1 MRRVYPPW
9 VLLFL
14 TCVAALVTRTSGDLD
29 AASGASP
36 LLVSL
41 LDGTVQAVDRE
52 TGASLWSFSSG
63 GPLVRAH
70 TAAPVHGEVDARR
83 DDSASVALRPSRG
96 GPAVVF
102 PGVDGSLYTLSSESS
117 AGAGDGDH
125 ELPGTKAVVTRLP
138 VTVRQLVEA
147 SPSMTRDGGLVLGTR
162 TSVVFALDS
171 SDGTLLRTFT
181 AESVVMHS
189 RSWLEGER
197 DDNDDIST
205 FALDAL
211 DAADASAQTQFLD
224 AVFVGRTEYKVR
236 SVDSR
241 TGLERWNVTYGEVTP
256 LTKTGGLFSAHARPS
271 FDPTDLSQND
281 PTNDF
286 DVELITDRSRG
297 TSVRSLDGKW
307 QKQFA
312 SVPIRAFDRKGK
324 PKRKAVLGKRRDK
337 HGAEDTIFV
346 GAHAGGLYAL
356 PGRDDGGGSHGSGNT
371 PDGNTTNTDTNIND
385 GLVSFLKGG
394 AADTAGTLVVVSRSV
409 TEHDWACVPEHLAA
423 SALAT
428 KGRAYLDGRRD
439 SLDGSADRPGRTDGT
454 LWPSGARPD
463 FDKAQAEK
471 IKGTA
476 MLTLIFGLG
485 VGAAIVVATRAFSD
499 PVFAETVGA
508 PNMLASE
515 TQTKL
520 ADETP
525 SSKLES
531 PNGEAND
538 PSRLDAGKK
547 KRGARG
553 KKRGGG
559 GATAGDANENE
570 PVTLSVDQPGID
582 TIETIETIETIAE
595 AAVVKQNAPV
605 SNEKDKPEPKTETHL
620 RGEIK
625 VGRLRVGPGVLG
637 YGSCGTVVFEGVLD
651 GRPVA
656 VKRLLAHF
664 HELALV
670 ELKTLIESDEHQ
682 NILRCFAMEEDDD
695 FVYVA
700 LERCVCT
707 LASLVVSVPTGGS
720 VGVDVTGS
728 NPSVGGSSNTA
739 GGNTGTTTGN
749 PQPFV
754 WLHPTTKRPTREG
767 LRLIRDAFLGVNALH
782 ASGIVHRD
790 LKPQNVL
797 VTQRFRGKLADM
809 GLAKK
814 LSLADGTSFETR
826 PGFGGYDGVNGGTA
840 GTGGNT
846 NTPSGSNTYA
856 NAAPTGGT
864 AGWLAP
870 ERLLGGRQTR
880 SVDLFGLGCLLHYC
894 LTGGEHPFGGR
905 YERDQNVLSGGTPG
919 LEKVQPWSFPKSR
932 LRV

>member
-1 MRRVYPPW
+1 M
-9 VLLFL
+9 

-147 SPSMTRDGGLVLGTR
+147 SPSMTRDGGLVLGTH

-197 DDNDDIST
+197 DDDDDIST

-241 TGLERWNVTYGEVTP
+241 TGLERWNVTYGKVTP

-286 DVELITDRSRG
+286 DVEFITDRSRS

-356 PGRDDGGGSHGSGNT
+356 PDRDDGGGSHGSGNT
-371 PDGNTTNTDTNIND
+371 PDGNTTNTGTNIND

-476 MLTLIFGLG
+476 MLTLIFGLS

-508 PNMLASE
+508 PNKLASE

-595 AAVVKQNAPV
+595 AVVVKQNAPV
-605 SNEKDKPEPKTETHL
+605 SNERTNRNRKRKRISAAKS
-620 RGEIK
+620 K
-625 VGRLRVGPGVLG
+625 W
-637 YGSCGTVVFEGVLD
+637 VV
-651 GRPVA
+651 
-656 VKRLLAHF
+656 
-664 HELALV
+664 
-670 ELKTLIESDEHQ
+670 
-682 NILRCFAMEEDDD
+682 
-695 FVYVA
+695 
-700 LERCVCT
+700 
-707 LASLVVSVPTGGS
+707 
-720 VGVDVTGS
+720 
-728 NPSVGGSSNTA
+728 
-739 GGNTGTTTGN
+739 
-749 PQPFV
+749 
-754 WLHPTTKRPTREG
+754 
-767 LRLIRDAFLGVNALH
+767 
-782 ASGIVHRD
+782 
-790 LKPQNVL
+790 
-797 VTQRFRGKLADM
+797 
-809 GLAKK
+809 
-814 LSLADGTSFETR
+814 
-826 PGFGGYDGVNGGTA
+826 
-840 GTGGNT
+840 
-846 NTPSGSNTYA
+846 
-856 NAAPTGGT
+856 
-864 AGWLAP
+864 
-870 ERLLGGRQTR
+870 
-880 SVDLFGLGCLLHYC
+880 
-894 LTGGEHPFGGR
+894 
-905 YERDQNVLSGGTPG
+905 
-919 LEKVQPWSFPKSR
+919 
-932 LRV
+932 